1 MLVVFAVSALL
12 VLAVVAFVATGRGGG
27 LAPLPDEVPDF
38 ALPDDPLRPEDIDSV
53 RLGMGLRGYK
63 VEQVDELL
71 DRVSREISVRDERIA
86 ELEARVAHSLAGP
99 GYATGAPLPVRP
111 VPVDPDRRE

>member
-1 MLVVFAVSALL
+1 VLVVFALVAFL

-63 VEQVDELL
+63 VDQVDELL
-71 DRVSREISVRDERIA
+71 DRVARELSVRDERIA
-86 ELEARVAHSLAGP
+86 ELEAHVAHQRAAG
-99 GYATGAPLPVRP
+99 TPLPVRP
-111 VPVDPDRRE
+111 MPVDPDRRE